1 MTVDGQF
8 FIRSRVVMENMDQLH
23 PAMPQKFQG
32 DVYEII
38 LKQFDTVPPVNQK
51 PRNWA
56 CTVWIF

>member
-8 FIRSRVVMENMDQLH
+8 FIRSRVVMENMDQPH

-51 PRNWA
+51 PRNRA